1 MIKLSTGSSWAMGR
15 MLLAMLALP
24 GLGMA
29 ADHDNDDAGARRQAM
44 YEWYTDDYSH
54 HGEPGFT
61 NQKPMYFPAEYE
73 RFLNAAAQR
82 ERQRYA
88 RLLPGGGASKSMI
101 NSPQNALAT
110 GNWINIGPSNANF
123 AQNGGT
129 LNVTDSGR
137 VNVIIVDPNDT
148 DVIYVGFSGGGVWKS
163 TDGGSNWIPKTET
176 LGSLSVGTLEMDP
189 SNSSTLYLGLGDPFD
204 GTGIGLVKSTD
215 GGDAWSDVV
224 YLGDSSIIADI
235 EVARS
240 NPQIV
245 LAATNTGL
253 YRSTDGGASF
263 AKVVVNPA
271 QTVDPFVWTLAW
283 GGGDTFVL
291 GLEAAFANLGT
302 GTTTDGQIWRST
314 DNGVT
319 WARSTGVTDVNG
331 VGRLYIASA
340 PSNRNVL
347 YAEAANQ
354 NSSLSSTDLANIF
367 KSTDNGVTWA
377 GTARSTGKNYKQ
389 YTKTNSESSRLD
401 DILNGQGW
409 YNQLV
414 IVDPANPNVAY
425 FGGALLLAKTSDG
438 GTSYSQVSN
447 WLAQFNLPYVHADFH
462 GGTIDANGAL
472 YVGTDGGIFRSTNAG
487 VAFTDVLNKGIASH
501 LVYQVGSST
510 NNPNAAIVGLQDNG
524 TRVRSGNTGTFNQ
537 IIGGDG
543 FGCDVNRA
551 DATKML
557 GSLYYDR
564 IYKSTNSGTSFS
576 ASCSG
581 ITECNDSTNAPFH
594 TMLSAWAGDATGNTL
609 FTFSNTK
616 AYKTSNYATS
626 WSALGTSGMP
636 AAGDTAAVF
645 IRGVNSAK
653 TSANTV
659 GVVAN
664 SGRAYLTTNGGTNWT
679 QIGSTVSLPGNEK
692 SLSWIAFDPSDATIV
707 YIASVAPSLTA
718 HHLWR
723 STNSGATWTAIDGAA
738 SGFPAG
744 IPVNALTFD
753 PATPTTLYAATHLG
767 VYASLDSGT
776 TWTRWGSGMPLVN
789 VTDLYVANDS
799 SLIRAATFGRSV
811 WELSS
816 APTYTIGGSV
826 SGLSASGLVMAVTA
840 GNQTKSVASGATS
853 YVFPTAQPD
862 GTGYTVSVQTQPT
875 GQTCAVD
882 NATGVVAAGN
892 VTNANVTC
900 TTNTYTVT
908 PSVNGGHGTISP
920 DTPQTVN
927 YNATQ
932 IFTLTPDTGY
942 HIVTPVGGTCGG
954 LLSAGSYTTSAVTAN
969 CTVVAS
975 FAQTPDHLAISTVS
989 DGTAGVALGSFTVTV
1004 KDAANNTVTG
1014 DANSVTLT
1022 ITAGPGS
1029 TFDAASTNTVAFSNG
1044 VATFNNVIIDKAGS
1058 GYTLKATDSG
1068 DTLNATSN
1076 AFAISAAGAS
1086 ALKFTPA
1093 PNDITQGSTLGD
1105 VTVTQYDAFDNVTTA
1120 DSTTQVTL
1128 AAGSCGGTQLGS
1140 GTLNSGS
1147 ITFSTSTKFKTV
1159 AALVSLSA
1167 TASPATPSS
1176 ANATFNVGANA
1187 DWVFGGDFES
1197 CTP

>member
-1 MIKLSTGSSWAMGR
+1 MIKLSTGLPSALGR
-15 MLLAMLALP
+15 MLLAALALP
-24 GLGMA
+24 GLGLA
-29 ADHDNDDAGARRQAM
+29 ADHDNDDASARRQAV

-61 NQKPMYFPAEYE
+61 NQKPMYFPAEYQ

-88 RLLPGGGASKSMI
+88 PLLPGGDAAKSMV
-101 NSPQNALAT
+101 NSPQSALAT
-110 GNWINIGPSNANF
+110 GNWINIGPNNANF

-137 VNVIIVDPNDT
+137 VNVVIVDPTDT
-148 DVIYVGFSGGGVWKS
+148 DVIYLGFSGGGVWKS
-163 TDGGSNWIPKTET
+163 TDGGSNWAPKTET

-189 SNSSTLYLGLGDPFD
+189 SNSNTLYLGLGDPFD

-215 GGDAWSDVV
+215 GGDTWSDVV

-319 WARSTGVTDVNG
+319 WTKSTGVTDASG

-340 PSNRNVL
+340 PSNRNVM

-354 NSSLSSTDLANIF
+354 NAGLSASDLANVF
-367 KSTDNGVTWA
+367 KSTDNGVTWT
-377 GTARSTGKNYKQ
+377 GTARSTGTKYKT
-389 YTKTNSESSRLD
+389 YTNKNSESSAISGL
-401 DILNGQGW
+401 LNGQGW
-409 YNQLV
+409 YNELV
-414 IVDPANPNVAY
+414 LVDPVNPDVAY

-447 WLAQFNLPYVHADFH
+447 WLAQFKLPYVHADFH
-462 GGTIDANGAL
+462 GGTIDANGKL

-487 VAFTDVLNKGIASH
+487 GAFTDVLNKGIASH

-510 NNPNAAIVGLQDNG
+510 NNTNSAIVGLQDNG
-524 TRVRSGNTGTFNQ
+524 TRVRVGSTATFNQ

-594 TMLSAWAGDATGNTL
+594 TMLSRWDGDATGNTL
-609 FTFSNTK
+609 FTFSNAK
-616 AYKTSNYATS
+616 AYKSTNYATS
-626 WSALGTSGMP
+626 WTALGTTGLP
-636 AAGDTAAVF
+636 AVGSIF
-645 IRGVNSAK
+645 IRGIGEAK
-653 TSANTV
+653 SSVNTV
-659 GVVAN
+659 GLVAN
-664 SGRAYLTTNGGTNWT
+664 SGRAFLTTNGGTSWT
-679 QIGSTVSLPGNEK
+679 QIGSTASIPGNGL
-692 SLSWIAFDPSDATIV
+692 SMSWIAFDPTNASII
-707 YIASVAPSLTA
+707 YLASVAPSLTA
-718 HHLWR
+718 NHLWR
-723 STNSGATWTAIDGAA
+723 SIDSGTTWTPIDSAA
-738 SGFPAG
+738 SGFPFG
-744 IPVNALTFD
+744 IPVNALVVD

-767 VYASLDSGT
+767 VYASVDSGS

-789 VTDLYVANDS
+789 VTDLYVANDD

-826 SGLSASGLVMAVTA
+826 TGLTTSGLVMAVTA

-853 YVFPTAQPD
+853 YVFPTAQPN

-882 NATGVVAAGN
+882 NATGTIAAGN

-908 PSVNGGHGTISP
+908 PSVSGGNGTISP

-932 IFTLTPDTGY
+932 AFTLTPDTGY

-954 LLSAGSYTTSAVTAN
+954 LLSAGTYTTSAVTAN
-969 CTVVAS
+969 CTVIAS
-975 FAQTPDHLAISTVS
+975 FAQTPDHLAISTVA
-989 DGTAGVALGSFTVTV
+989 DGTAGMALGAFTVTV
-1004 KDAANNTVTG
+1004 KDAANNTVIG

-1029 TFDAASTNTVAFSNG
+1029 TFDAASTNTVAFTNG

-1068 DTLNATSN
+1068 DTLNVTSN
-1076 AFAISAAGAS
+1076 TFAISAAAAS

-1093 PNDITQGSTLGD
+1093 PNNITQGATLGD
-1105 VTVTQYDAFDNVTTA
+1105 VTVTEYDAFDNVSTA

-1128 AAGSCGGTQLGS
+1128 TAGSCGGTQLGS
-1140 GTLNSGS
+1140 GALNAGS

-1167 TASPATPSS
+1167 TATPSTPSS
-1176 ANATFNVGANA
+1176 ANTTFNVGANA
-1187 DWVFGGDFES
+1187 DWMFWNDFES